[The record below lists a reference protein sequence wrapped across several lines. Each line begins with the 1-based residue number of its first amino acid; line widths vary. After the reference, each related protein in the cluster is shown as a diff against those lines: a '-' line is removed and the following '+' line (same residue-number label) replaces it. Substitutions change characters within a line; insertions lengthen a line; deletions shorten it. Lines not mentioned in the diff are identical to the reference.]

1 MDINRLN
8 KLNEELKQ
16 ILNEMDIDPSF
27 QDYMKGRKA
36 YQKGKDEKEAEYYK
50 KNANLD
56 DENDYGTIEYKRY
69 LAKSLGKHEA
79 DEILK
84 TIYNKCHIDLENGG
98 IKEIPVPTNI
108 REVKD
113 QLKDDNTA
121 MILKRGDFI
130 SLITNRYNTIA
141 SEWSNNKYGS
151 SFTNIVSEPGWKG
164 KEFDISKPLNLSKVI
179 NKGLF
184 DQAWLVYG
192 GSTQQ
197 LMQARRAAYIGS
209 DEEQR
214 IGADWRYDTDKSG
227 YLKRNL
233 KRELAAMTRDAK
245 KQDFDRVKNSANELR
260 KNFIKRIKDS
270 DIEDISTKDLS
281 AFVNRLKD
289 IESTYFSDY
298 TSDAIKKSQA
308 EIEAQIN
315 NLNILV
321 DRIFTGGK
329 E

>member
-27 QDYMKGRKA
+27 QDYIKGRKA

-50 KNANLD
+50 QSANLD
-56 DENDYGTIEYKRY
+56 DENDWYAREYKRY

-164 KEFDISKPLNLSKVI
+164 KEFDITKPLNLSKVI

-197 LMQARRAAYIGS
+197 LMQDRRAAYRGS
-209 DEEQR
+209 NEDQ
-214 IGADWRYDTDKSG
+214 RYDSWRSDVDKSG

-245 KQDFDRVKNSANELR
+245 KQDFDKVKNSANELR

-270 DIEDISTKDLS
+270 DIEDISTRDLS
-281 AFVNRLKD
+281 AFVQRLKD
-289 IESTYFSDY
+289 IESTYFHDYNSDE
-298 TSDAIKKSQA
+298 IKKSQA

-315 NLNILV
+315 GLNNLV
-321 DRIFTGGK
+321 DRIFTVG
-329 E
+329 EE